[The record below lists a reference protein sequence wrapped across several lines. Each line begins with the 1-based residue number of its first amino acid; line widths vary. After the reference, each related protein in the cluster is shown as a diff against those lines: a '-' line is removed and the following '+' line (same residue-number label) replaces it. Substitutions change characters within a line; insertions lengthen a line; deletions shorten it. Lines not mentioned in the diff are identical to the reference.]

1 MTDLR
6 PVLERLRDRIP
17 APPGGLER
25 LIRYRERK
33 RRRQRL
39 ATIGIALIL
48 GVAGTLVAVRA
59 LAPQGRSNPASV
71 LPHGAI
77 SFVRGTLAGTPIRDA
92 EIYLMQP
99 DGSGVRKLT
108 DAAADGKV
116 AAEPAWSPD
125 GTRIAFVL
133 STPEHLGAYA
143 GDGDLYVM
151 SADGTGMTK
160 LTDGLRDAHPA
171 WSPDGTRI
179 LFVRDQGNSLL
190 VMNADGSDATEIR
203 PHGEAFPPYQWPAW
217 SPDGTRIAF
226 QASPSAGIDTNGVYV
241 TDIDGNGTRVTLG
254 SSDGYPAW
262 SPDGSTLAYAGSDG
276 IYLHDI
282 QTGTDRRLTFC
293 GKPENCGFD
302 FEPSWAPDGSRIV
315 FARQDYGGSSVQ
327 IFVVNADGTGVQQL
341 TSGSEW
347 NAEPV
352 WQPVSVEGGGPS
364 RGPSTSLPSPATPA
378 LADTEHGSPF
388 DVAFGAGAVWA
399 LTCDSGCLGDRRDS
413 TGSALRIDP
422 DSGEVLASVS
432 LRNPSRIAVGEGGVW
447 VISFWD
453 GTVTRIDPATSQ
465 VVATIELE
473 LPFAVCE
480 NCPGPRD
487 FLPYDVA
494 VGEGAVW
501 IDTARG
507 VLARIDPATNRVEDM
522 IRLPAESPQDVAV
535 GGGAVWVAMNLL
547 GVYRIDSATDQVA
560 ARIVVDESPDRRLS
574 VGQVVVGG
582 GSVWVQGGWARK
594 TTDSEGHEV
603 YVSVPG
609 AAIAKIDPFTDR
621 SAALLP
627 VGDTPRLMAFD
638 GGALWLWSGG
648 SSLERIDPTTGTET
662 ATVDAPAGGHFVTV
676 GDSAAWVV
684 VPDGSLKK
692 VDLPTG

>member
-1 MTDLR
+1 M
-6 PVLERLRDRIP
+6 
-17 APPGGLER
+17 
-25 LIRYRERK
+25 
-33 RRRQRL
+33 
-39 ATIGIALIL
+39 
-48 GVAGTLVAVRA
+48 
-59 LAPQGRSNPASV
+59 
-71 LPHGAI
+71 
-77 SFVRGTLAGTPIRDA
+77 
-92 EIYLMQP
+92 
-99 DGSGVRKLT
+99 
-108 DAAADGKV
+108 
-116 AAEPAWSPD
+116 
-125 GTRIAFVL
+125 
-133 STPEHLGAYA
+133 
-143 GDGDLYVM
+143 
-151 SADGTGMTK
+151 
-160 LTDGLRDAHPA
+160 
-171 WSPDGTRI
+171 
-179 LFVRDQGNSLL
+179 
-190 VMNADGSDATEIR
+190 
-203 PHGEAFPPYQWPAW
+203 
-217 SPDGTRIAF
+217 
-226 QASPSAGIDTNGVYV
+226 
-241 TDIDGNGTRVTLG
+241 
-254 SSDGYPAW
+254 
-262 SPDGSTLAYAGSDG
+262 
-276 IYLHDI
+276 
-282 QTGTDRRLTFC
+282 QTGADRRLTFC

-302 FEPSWAPDGSRIV
+302 FEPSWAPDGGRIA
-315 FARQDYGGSSVQ
+315 FTRQDYGGGSRQ
-327 IFVVNADGTGVQQL
+327 IFVVNADGTEVQQL
-341 TSGSEW
+341 TSGPEW
-347 NAEPV
+347 NAEPM
-352 WQPVSVEGGGPS
+352 WQPVPLESGSPS
-364 RGPSTSLPSPATPA
+364 TIPSTSMPSPATPA
-378 LADTEHGSPF
+378 PVNAEHGSPF
-388 DVAFGAGAVWA
+388 DVAFGDGSVWA
-399 LTCDSGCLGDRRDS
+399 LTCDSGCSGDRRDS

-422 DSGEVLASVS
+422 ASGKVLASVS
-432 LRNPSRIAVGEGGVW
+432 LSNPSKIAVGEGGVW

-453 GTVTRIDPATSQ
+453 DTVTRIDPATSH

-507 VLARIDPATNRVEDM
+507 VLARIDPATNRVENM

-547 GVYRIDSATDQVA
+547 GVYMIDSATDQVA

-676 GDSAAWVV
+676 GDGAAWVV

>member
-1 MTDLR
+1 VTDLR
-6 PVLERLRDRIP
+6 PVLERLRDRIT
-17 APPGGLER
+17 APPARLKR
-25 LIRYRERK
+25 LILYRERK
-33 RRRQRL
+33 RRWHRIG
-39 ATIGIALIL
+39 TIGMALIL

-59 LAPQGRSNPASV
+59 LAPQGRSKPAAT

-77 SFVRGTLAGTPIRDA
+77 SFVRGTILAGTPIPDA
-92 EIYLMQP
+92 EIYLMEP
-99 DGSGVRKLT
+99 DGSGVRRLT
-108 DAAADGKV
+108 DAAAEGKV

-160 LTDGLRDAHPA
+160 LTNGLRDAHPA

-179 LFVRDQGNSLL
+179 VFVRDQGNSLV
-190 VMNADGSDATEIR
+190 VMNADGSGATEIR
-203 PHGEAFPPYQWPAW
+203 PYGEVFPPYQWPAW

-226 QASPSAGIDTNGVYV
+226 QASPSAGVDTNGVYV
-241 TDIDGNGTRVTLG
+241 TDIDGNGTAKVTPG

-262 SPDGSTLAYAGSDG
+262 SPDGTTLAYAGSDG
-276 IYLHDI
+276 IYLHDM
-282 QTGTDRRLTFC
+282 QSGTDRRLTFC

-327 IFVVNADGTGVQQL
+327 TFVVKADGTGVQQL
-341 TSGSEW
+341 TSGPEW

-352 WQPVSVEGGGPS
+352 WQPVAVEGGGPS
-364 RGPSTSLPSPATPA
+364 TGPSTSLPSPATPA

-388 DVAFGAGAVWA
+388 DVAFGAGAVLS
-399 LTCDSGCLGDRRDS
+399 LTCDSGCSGDRRDS
-413 TGSALRIDP
+413 AGSALRIDP

-453 GTVTRIDPATSQ
+453 GTVMRIDPATSR

-473 LPFAVCE
+473 LPFAVCQS
-480 NCPGPRD
+480 CPDPRD
-487 FLPYDVA
+487 FLPYDLA

-501 IDTARG
+501 VDTARG
-507 VLARIDPATNRVEDM
+507 VLAKIDPATNQVEDM

-535 GGGAVWVAMNLL
+535 GEGTVWVAMNLL

-574 VGQVVVGG
+574 GGQVVVGG
-582 GSVWVQGGWARK
+582 GSGGFRA
-594 TTDSEGHEV
+594 DGHE
-603 YVSVPG
+603 G
-609 AAIAKIDPFTDR
+609 R
-621 SAALLP
+621 
-627 VGDTPRLMAFD
+627 
-638 GGALWLWSGG
+638 
-648 SSLERIDPTTGTET
+648 PT
-662 ATVDAPAGGHFVTV
+662 V
-676 GDSAAWVV
+676 
-684 VPDGSLKK
+684 K
-692 VDLPTG
+692 VMRCM